1 MSQVRTTPEPRHAG
15 VRPAPAGGRP
25 GRDRLYVALLVALGL
40 ALWLPRLAGPLDM
53 RYDAGVYYIL
63 GSALAEGRGY
73 RLLNE
78 PGAIQAVQ
86 YPPLLPLAAALAQRL
101 AGTAAVG
108 EAGHL
113 LRLAFFV
120 CFLLYAWAAYAVARR
135 FLPPTIAFVVGLVTL
150 LHVHSSFLSDLF
162 FAELPFALVS
172 LLFVLA
178 VARPG
183 ANGVGSALAGLLGVA
198 AYLLRTMGVAL
209 LAAWVGEA
217 LLRRRWSSAGRR
229 AALAL
234 IPLAAWQGYVAHVKG
249 SPEYAHPTY
258 PYQRAGYQYYNVGYF
273 ENLSYIDPF
282 IPELG
287 KASSA
292 DWAGRVAA
300 NLPHMPAAWG
310 EAVSSRAEWSTSQI
324 ERINHSWS
332 LSIPTWLVQVPLVVL
347 GALIAGGLVRLML
360 HGEILIPLYVIGS
373 AVVMCLTPWPGQF
386 ERYLS
391 PLTPF
396 LAIGLFTGALALR
409 GRLSTASGRA
419 WRRAGALVPAAVAT
433 FVLAQ
438 ESFALYK
445 VYSKKLT
452 PVTYRDALGNTRD
465 YRLFFYTGAWHTQE
479 AALDWLM
486 DQGRPGQVIA
496 TSTPHWAYLKT
507 GLPAVLP
514 PFEPDPRRAQQLL
527 DSVPVTWLVVDS
539 LEFVDV
545 GQRYARLVPQA
556 SPEAWRLAHA
566 AGDSA
571 ISRVYRREPAPLPVV
586 RDGSSSAG
594 AAGKKTSP

>member
-1 MSQVRTTPEPRHAG
+1 
-15 VRPAPAGGRP
+15 
-25 GRDRLYVALLVALGL
+25 VALLVAVGL

-63 GSALAEGRGY
+63 GSALAEGHGY

-78 PGAIQAVQ
+78 PGAIEAVQ
-86 YPPLLPLAAALAQRL
+86 YPPLLPLLAALAQRL
-101 AGTAAVG
+101 AGTAVVG
-108 EAGHL
+108 DAGHL
-113 LRLAFFV
+113 LRLAFFG
-120 CFLLYAWAAYAVARR
+120 CFLLYAAAIYAVARR
-135 FLPPTIAFVVGLVTL
+135 FLPQALAFGVGLVSL

-162 FAELPFALVS
+162 FAELPFALAS
-172 LLFVLA
+172 LLFVLSA
-178 VARPG
+178 ARPG
-183 ANGVGSALAGLLGVA
+183 ANRIGSTLAGLLGVA

-217 LLRRRWSSAGRR
+217 LLRRRWSR
-229 AALAL
+229 AARRVAVAL
-234 IPLAAWQGYVAHVKG
+234 IPLAAWQGHVAHVRG
-249 SPEYAHPTY
+249 GPGYAHPAY

-282 IPELG
+282 VPELG

-292 DWAGRVAA
+292 DWARRVAA
-300 NLPHMPAAWG
+300 NLTQMPAAWG

-324 ERINHSWS
+324 ERINRDWS
-332 LSIPTWLVQVPLVVL
+332 LSIPSWFVYVPLVAL
-347 GALIAGGLVRLML
+347 GALVAGGLVLLALRSEL
-360 HGEILIPLYVIGS
+360 LIPLYVAGS
-373 AVVMCLTPWPGQF
+373 VALMCLTPWPGQF

-391 PLTPF
+391 PLAPF
-396 LAIGLFTGALALR
+396 LALGLFTGALAL
-409 GRLSTASGRA
+409 GQRLSTISGRG
-419 WRRAGALVPAAVAT
+419 WRRAGALLPAAVAV

-452 PVTYRDALGNTRD
+452 SVTYRDGQGNVRD
-465 YRLFFYTGAWHTQE
+465 YRLFFHTGAWRTQD
-479 AALDWLM
+479 AALDWLA
-486 DQGRPGQVIA
+486 DHARPGQVVA

-514 PFEPDPRRAQQLL
+514 PFEPDPRRAQELL

-545 GQRYARLVPQA
+545 GQRYARPVPQA
-556 SPEAWRLAHA
+556 FPQAWRLVHA

-571 ISRVYRREPAPLPVV
+571 VARVYRRDRAPSPALREEPPSTATAGGKTAP
-586 RDGSSSAG
+586 
-594 AAGKKTSP
+594 

>member
-1 MSQVRTTPEPRHAG
+1 MSRILTRPEPRSTRT
-15 VRPAPAGGRP
+15 RPAPTSPRP
-25 GRDRLYVALLVALGL
+25 GRDRLYVGLLVAVGL

-63 GSALAEGRGY
+63 GTSLAEGHGY

-78 PGAIQAVQ
+78 PGAIQAIQ
-86 YPPLLPLAAALAQRL
+86 YPPLLPIAAGLSQVV
-101 AGTAAVG
+101 AGTSAVG
-108 EAGHL
+108 DAGHL

-120 CFLLYAWAAYAVARR
+120 CFLLYAVATYAMARR
-135 FLPPTIAFVVGLVTL
+135 FLPPALACVVGLVTL

-162 FAELPFALVS
+162 FAELPFALLS

-178 VARPG
+178 LARSG
-183 ANGVGSALAGLLGVA
+183 ETRAGSTLAGVLAVA
-198 AYLLRTMGVAL
+198 AYLLRTIGIAL
-209 LAAWVGEA
+209 FAAWVGEA
-217 LLRRRWSSAGRR
+217 LLRRRWASAARR
-229 AALAL
+229 AAVAL
-234 IPLAAWQGYVAHVKG
+234 IVLAAWQGYVRHVEAG
-249 SPEYAHPTY
+249 AEYAHPAY
-258 PYQRAGYQYYNVGYF
+258 PYQRASYQYYNVGYF

-282 IPELG
+282 VPELG
-287 KASSA
+287 KASAA
-292 DWAGRVAA
+292 DWARRLGT
-300 NLPHMPAAWG
+300 NLLRMPTAWG

-324 ERINHSWS
+324 QRLNHTRS
-332 LSIPTWLVQVPLVVL
+332 LGIPTWLVQVPLLAL
-347 GALIAGGLVRLML
+347 GILIAWGLVLLALR
-360 HGEILIPLYVIGS
+360 GETLISLYVAGS
-373 AVVMCLTPWPGQF
+373 VAVMCLTPWPGQF

-396 LAIGLFTGALALR
+396 LALGLFVGLLKIR
-409 GRLSTASGRA
+409 ERLSTTSTRR
-419 WRRAGALVPAAVAT
+419 WRRAGALLPVAVAA

-452 PVTYRDALGNTRD
+452 PVSYRDGHGETRS
-465 YRLFFYTGAWHTQE
+465 YRLFFYTGAWHTQDG
-479 AALDWLM
+479 ALDWLAAH
-486 DQGRPGQVIA
+486 GRPGEVIA

-545 GQRYARLVPQA
+545 GQRYARPV
-556 SPEAWRLAHA
+556 PEAFPGDWSLAYA

-571 ISRVYRREPAPLPVV
+571 VARVYRREP
-586 RDGSSSAG
+586 SAG
-594 AAGKKTSP
+594 GPTAEGKTSP